1 MKANGTVPVLAMF
14 YHRIADTHP
23 NPWSMDFA
31 TFKHQICWMQERFDF
46 LSMEE
51 AQTRISSGKNDR
63 PAISI
68 TFDDGYAE
76 NCDEAL
82 PFLIEQN
89 IPVTYFVTT
98 QHATEQIPFPHDV
111 ELGTPFPVNSIESLR
126 ALANAG
132 IEIGAHTRTHLN
144 LGATDDKHEIVDE
157 VITATDELEQL
168 IGRKINY
175 FAFPFGHHE
184 NMQASIFHLLKQH
197 GIKGICSAYGGWN
210 EIGGDAFHIQ
220 RLHGD
225 PNFARIQNWLT
236 FDPRIENVNRF
247 EYMAHASAFDIAQ
260 WPTQNERDS
269 LADSIGKQ
277 SKPEDYA
284 STK

>member
-197 GIKGICSAYGGWN
+197 GIKGICSAYGGGN